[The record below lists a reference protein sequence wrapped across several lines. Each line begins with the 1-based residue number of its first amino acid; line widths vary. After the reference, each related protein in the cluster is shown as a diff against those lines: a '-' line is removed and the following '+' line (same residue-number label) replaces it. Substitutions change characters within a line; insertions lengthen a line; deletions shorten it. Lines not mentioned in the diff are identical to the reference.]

1 MRRWVLPLVLACACR
16 EVDAPEGVHPEA
28 AEAAKAPRM
37 LYPSAPGS
45 FVELI
50 KSVRHGVVSIRSTQ
64 PVKSGPAAMFPG
76 ATDAIADVALG
87 TGFLIE
93 SKGVFVITNDHI
105 AAAATDLVVGLPDGS
120 ELPARVVGR
129 DPKLDLALLSIDAP
143 RLRALPLGNS
153 DHVSVGEWVIVLG
166 NPFGDEVNASAG
178 IVSATGREA
187 AGSFIVGL
195 GMSYRTHLQIDT
207 RVHRGNTGGP
217 VVDAS
222 GQVIGVAVTNQ
233 DRPGELAFAIPS
245 NRVREIVTTLREH
258 GQVARGWL
266 GAKVAPVTREL
277 ATERQMPRTEGALVT
292 SIEPGSPAA
301 RSALRKEDVILRW
314 DDKLVDHASLPWVV
328 ANTPVGTP
336 IKIVVWRSRAEHELA
351 ITTER
356 MPE

>member
-1 MRRWVLPLVLACACR
+1 MMRWVLPLVLACACR
-16 EVDAPEGVHPEA
+16 EVDAPVGAHPQA
-28 AEAAKAPRM
+28 AEAAQAPRK

-50 KSVRHGVVSIRSTQ
+50 KTVRHGVVSIRSTQ

-76 ATDAIADVALG
+76 ATEATANVALG
-87 TGFLIE
+87 TGFLVE
-93 SKGVFVITNDHI
+93 SKGVYVITNDHI

-120 ELPARVVGR
+120 ETPAKVVGR

-153 DHVSVGEWVIVLG
+153 DHVSVGEWVVVLG

-187 AGSFIVGL
+187 AGSLVVGQ
-195 GMSYRTHLQIDT
+195 GMSYRTHLQLDT

-217 VVDAS
+217 VVDTS
-222 GQVIGVAVTNQ
+222 GHVIGVAVTDQ

-245 NRVREIVTTLREH
+245 NRVVEIVTALRDH

-266 GAKVAPVTREL
+266 GAMVLPVTREL
-277 ATERQMPRTEGALVT
+277 ATERLMPKTEGARVT
-292 SIEPGSPAA
+292 DITAGSPAA
-301 RSALRKEDVILRW
+301 RSALRREDIILRW
-314 DDKLVDHASLPWVV
+314 DDKLVNHATLPWVV

-336 IKIVVWRSRAEHELA
+336 IKVVVWRSGAEHELS